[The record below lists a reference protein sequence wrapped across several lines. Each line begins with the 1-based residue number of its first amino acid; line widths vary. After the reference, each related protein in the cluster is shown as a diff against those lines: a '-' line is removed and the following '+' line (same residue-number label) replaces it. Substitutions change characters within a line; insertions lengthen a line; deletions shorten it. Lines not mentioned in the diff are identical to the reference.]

1 MERNSTAAL
10 LLLVLAATGVE
21 GQSKKL
27 VQGQPI
33 EATLGPKESH
43 EYEMTSG
50 GNEAFNVL
58 VEQRGVDLVVTVFDS
73 KGEELLQADGA
84 SDEQGK
90 AGTERAVVRALQP
103 GAYRIRVSAFDRPDA
118 SPGKYV
124 LSVTGLRPLT
134 AEEIANAQSEQEI
147 KAIEARWEKAVDD
160 ADIGTIA
167 AVLRPDG
174 YSMGPNAS
182 QTLPHDQV
190 VAQWEN
196 TAKQRAKLGVK
207 QTHTIS
213 EYALRVMGD
222 TAVSTGRFI
231 INSVTGGNLNQPAK
245 LSGQFVHV
253 WARNKEGWKLVS
265 DYTVV
270 PFGQV
275 ERLQPASLKIPPDTL
290 AAYAGTY
297 SLAHSPT
304 RIAISVDNQA
314 LVGEFQSDSQPP
326 FKFPM
331 PAVSETSF
339 IGVNGTEMVFVRAPN
354 GQVQELLLLG
364 DGPAEKAIK
373 RK

>member
-43 EYEMTSG
+43 EYEMTSR

-58 VEQRGVDLVVTVFDS
+58 VEQRGVDLVVTVLDS

-90 AGTERAVVRALQP
+90 GGTERAAVRALQP

-134 AEEIANAQSEQEI
+134 AEEVANAQSEQEI

-160 ADIGTIA
+160 VDIGTIA
-167 AVLRPDG
+167 AVLRRDG

-222 TAVSTGRFI
+222 TAVSTGRFLI
-231 INSVTGGNLNQPAK
+231 SVTGGNLNQPEK

-270 PFGQV
+270 PFGRV

-339 IGVNGTEMVFVRAPN
+339 IGVNGAEMVFVRSPN